1 MSPLLVSNGA
11 ITKGSAFFVPVMNDS
26 AGEHHQEG
34 FPLDST
40 VSFGTLQLPD
50 HSLIDCVM
58 YRDPFPDAQRVAADI
73 ASRLI

>member
-1 MSPLLVSNGA
+1 
-11 ITKGSAFFVPVMNDS
+11 MNDS